1 MLSDYTGLEGTGPT
15 TSHDSPH
22 KPHSSPGH
30 ATGHNYNPP
39 PTTQFHI
46 QDEGATAD
54 ASTVKQQQSARPK
67 HTNMFL
73 SSPSPQQQ
81 HHTQYSGQ
89 GWQLTPPPPTLSPHT
104 PANVSTLPRHQ
115 IGRSGY
121 RLPTPAQVQA
131 AHPSPLTY
139 TSNSDSTHA
148 PQLPMPNSRNPQMN
162 LSNNPPVQHHSQ
174 SLAHNEMTPRR
185 PPATGERGPIPMN
198 VNYGNVDYATPSHAS
213 ATAHLQTPAAHPQAS
228 LYPHAL
234 PQAIH
239 DTASP
244 HTPAPVYFQMPTP
257 DPQAR
262 MYPTILTQNLDHAAP
277 LHGPAPV
284 HPWTPASDPRVNVYP
299 NALPQSTPLPPF
311 FAPNSAIAQP
321 SPPAAYGGFLQTHQ
335 VKNVQIFTGHSDSK
349 MLVEDW
355 IRDMQYLLE
364 AIELP
369 MHLRFST
376 VVRHLGGEA
385 RRLVL
390 NLPPHD
396 QTPEK
401 AFEELRA
408 EYSDTYGSLDPL
420 ADFYERIQRPGESCC
435 SYAIALEATL
445 RAVEDSERGG
455 RPFPDRDS
463 KLTRQFLRGL
473 EDEETYA
480 RILPMKPRLLSFREL
495 QQELRD
501 LAKETKKFQPQHKT
515 KKAYAQVHGTP
526 ECGTNEKTETSK
538 QNSELSELREIV
550 QKLAL
555 SQEQQMAML
564 SHLESRILVP
574 PTVQPAGSPTV
585 PPAVSRIVPPAA
597 PPQRFQSSPR
607 TTVQGS
613 SVTCYRCGKLGH
625 IARVCRA
632 ALPDPSLSL
641 AQQPQ
646 PVTPVEGNTAPS
658 AQHLNA

>member
-1 MLSDYTGLEGTGPT
+1 MLSDYTGLEGTGPAT
-15 TSHDSPH
+15 RHDSPH
-22 KPHSSPGH
+22 KPQSSPGH

-39 PTTQFHI
+39 HTTQFHI

-54 ASTVKQQQSARPK
+54 TTTVKQQQSARPK
-67 HTNMFL
+67 HTNVFH

-81 HHTQYSGQ
+81 HHAQYSGQ
-89 GWQLTPPPPTLSPHT
+89 GWQLTPPL
-104 PANVSTLPRHQ
+104 
-115 IGRSGY
+115 
-121 RLPTPAQVQA
+121 
-131 AHPSPLTY
+131 
-139 TSNSDSTHA
+139 
-148 PQLPMPNSRNPQMN
+148 
-162 LSNNPPVQHHSQ
+162 
-174 SLAHNEMTPRR
+174 
-185 PPATGERGPIPMN
+185 TGEKGPIPMN
-198 VNYGNVDYATPSHAS
+198 LNYGNVDYATPSHAS
-213 ATAHLQTPAAHPQAS
+213 TPAHLQTPAAHPQAG

-244 HTPAPVYFQMPTP
+244 HTPAPVQLQVPASDPRVSMHPGPLTQTFNPTAASHTPAPVYFQMPTP

-262 MYPTILTQNLDHAAP
+262 MYPTILTQTLDHAAP

-284 HPWTPASDPRVNVYP
+284 HPWTPASDPRVTMYP

-311 FAPNSAIAQP
+311 STPNSAIAQP
-321 SPPAAYGGFLQTHQ
+321 SPPTAYGGFLQTHQ

-408 EYSDTYGSLDPL
+408 EYSDTHGSLDPL

-473 EDEETYA
+473 GDEETYA
-480 RILPMKPRLLSFREL
+480 RISPMKPRLLSFREL

-501 LAKETKKFQPQHKT
+501 LAKETNKFQPQHKT

-526 ECGTNEKTETSK
+526 ECGTNGKTEITK

-550 QKLAL
+550 KKLAL

-564 SHLESRILVP
+564 SHLESRISVP
-574 PTVQPAGSPTV
+574 VGVQPAGSPTV
-585 PPAVSRIVPPAA
+585 PPAVSHIIPPAA
-597 PPQRFQSSPR
+597 PSQRFQSSPR

-646 PVTPVEGNTAPS
+646 TVTPAEGNTDPS